1 MMIHKS
7 ILVTY
12 QLHRNVS
19 PIRTTYWL
27 FLSLWLT
34 LTYTRPGYAQIADAR
49 LVSGLSATP
58 APTFAD
64 SVSTTRER
72 RWAVNVQLSTTG
84 PGLHGSY
91 LLDPRRRLY
100 LRAGLSYFS
109 YNSLVRLKVS
119 DDGGGSYIQITPDLV
134 IGIAQAALR
143 WYPFRRG
150 PFYLTGGLGYTWHP
164 DLTFVLIAENTLDFG
179 GLTVTPENVG
189 TIKAGLRWKNV
200 LGYAGFGIGRSVPH
214 HRVGFGAELG
224 MYYLGKPSVILQYD
238 GFLET
243 TTIDQQIPNVEKNL
257 SGYRYLPM
265 LTFFVSVALHRK

>member
-1 MMIHKS
+1 MIHEY
-7 ILVTY
+7 ILVSNRLC
-12 QLHRNVS
+12 QKVFF
-19 PIRTTYWL
+19 IRPTWSL
-27 FLSLWLT
+27 VISLWLT
-34 LTYTRPGYAQIADAR
+34 LSQPLPGRCQTADAS
-49 LVSGLSATP
+49 LVSVLSAPP

-64 SVSTTRER
+64 SLPSTRER

-119 DDGGGSYIQITPDLV
+119 DDGGGSYVQITPDLV

-200 LGYAGFGIGRSVPH
+200 LGYAGFGIGRSVPR

-224 MYYLGKPSVILQYD
+224 VYYLGKPAVILQYD